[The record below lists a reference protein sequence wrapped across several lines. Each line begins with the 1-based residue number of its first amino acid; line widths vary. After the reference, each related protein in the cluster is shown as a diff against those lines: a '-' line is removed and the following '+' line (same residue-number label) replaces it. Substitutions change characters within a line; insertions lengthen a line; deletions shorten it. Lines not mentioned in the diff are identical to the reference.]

1 MKKCIMN
8 IRYYKDSDYEEIKN
22 ILQSWGHFDEVW
34 DSRSHWK
41 AKIEKDPTSI
51 LVEESDNEVV
61 GCQLIIKDEW
71 TCFLFRLAIKENFRN
86 QGIWSMLMKKA
97 EDQLRDESVDE
108 VAFFVNDE
116 DLKLQEYYERRD
128 YIKGWKY
135 RCMYKKL

>member
-1 MKKCIMN
+1 MN

-34 DSRSHWK
+34 DSRSHWG

-51 LVEESDNEVV
+51 LVAESDNEVV

-97 EDQLRDESVDE
+97 EDQLRDEGVDE
-108 VAFFVNDE
+108 VAFFVNED

-135 RCMYKKL
+135 RCMYKKLQ

>member
-51 LVEESDNEVV
+51 LVAESDNEVV

>member
-1 MKKCIMN
+1 MN

-51 LVEESDNEVV
+51 LVAESDNEVV